1 MWDLSCG
8 GQLPWSI
15 DEESAAA
22 GGCVRIQSWQL
33 YGTDVASLS
42 KTDRFVWVC
51 LWWSSAMIRRIVE
64 THPATNA
71 YYVGY
76 KHVVEL

>member
-42 KTDRFVWVC
+42 KTDRQTVLHGCVC
-51 LWWSSAMIRRIVE
+51 GGPLR
-64 THPATNA
+64 
-71 YYVGY
+71 
-76 KHVVEL
+76 